1 MKGFYF
7 YYFYYFKEKN
17 MNYLPKSLAV
27 GFVLASFASAS
38 VLAATHPVTGE
49 TLAEDQ
55 TFTYSLLDEFTSAD
69 PQIVEDVSGSAF
81 ARDLFE
87 GLMNQDADGN
97 LIPGVA
103 TGFTT
108 NDAKDVYT
116 FTLRD
121 NAMWSDGNPVTAH
134 DFVYA
139 WRRLADPATAS
150 PYSWFAE
157 IMALENV
164 GAVLSGEASPDA
176 LGVTALDNHTLEVR
190 LTASLPYFAAMT
202 THASTFPTPQWRV
215 RTFGSDWTKPGNIV
229 SNGAYVLTEHIPN
242 ERAVRER
249 NTMYWN
255 NDATILDKVVTLV
268 INDENVDLTRYLAGE
283 LDKGTVPSGQ
293 YLRLKEEYPNQAT
306 SFPRL
311 CTYYYTFNLSPSGQE
326 AYQDVRVRQALSY
339 AVDRSVVTEKIL
351 QAGQIQ
357 AFTFTPGA
365 TAGFEVPPVAFGQM
379 SQDERNAKA
388 QELMAEAGYGSDNPL
403 SIELMYNTSEGHKK
417 IAIAVQQM
425 WKETLGVNTTLAN
438 QEWKTFLKTRGSQN
452 FDVARGGWCGD
463 YNEASTFLDLLT
475 TPSGYND
482 GKFSNAEVDELM
494 LEARTL
500 SDATANYT
508 RVEEILANEMPV
520 IPVYHY
526 SGVFMLKTNV
536 KGWPYDN
543 VEQNWYSRDLYKVAQ

>member
-1 MKGFYF
+1 MKDLVFF
-7 YYFYYFKEKN
+7 KFKEKY

-27 GFVLASFASAS
+27 GFVLATFAASS
-38 VLAATHPVTGE
+38 VLAAGTHPVTGE
-49 TLAEDQ
+49 ALADDQ
-55 TFTYSLLDEFTSAD
+55 TFTYSLLDEFTTAD
-69 PQIVEDVSGSAF
+69 PQMVEDVSGSYF
-81 ARDLFE
+81 VRDLFE

-103 TGFTT
+103 TGYTT

-116 FTLRD
+116 FTLRN
-121 NAMWSDGNPVTAH
+121 NARWSDGNPVTAH

-150 PYSWFAE
+150 PYSWFAD

-164 GAVLSGEASPDA
+164 GAVMSGESPPEA
-176 LGVTALDNHTLEVR
+176 LGIRALDNHTLEVR

-202 THASTFPTPQWRV
+202 THASTFPSPQWTV
-215 RTFGSDWTKPGNIV
+215 RTFGDDWTKPGNIV
-229 SNGAYVLTEHIPN
+229 GNGAYVLTEHIPN
-242 ERAVRER
+242 ETATRER

-255 NDATILDKVVTLV
+255 NDATIIDKVVTLV
-268 INDENVDLTRYLAGE
+268 INDENTDFTRWEAGE
-283 LDKGTVPSGQ
+283 TDKGAVPSGQ
-293 YLRLKEEYPNQAT
+293 YPRLKAEYPDEAI

-311 CTYYYTFNLSPSGQE
+311 CTYYMTFNLSPSGPE
-326 AYQDVRVRQALSY
+326 AFKDVRVRQALSY
-339 AVDRSVVTEKIL
+339 ALDRSVVTDKVL
-351 QAGQIQ
+351 QGGQIQ

-365 TAGFEVPPVAFGQM
+365 TAGFEVPAVAFGEM
-379 SQDERNAKA
+379 SQDQRNINAKL
-388 QELMAEAGYGSDNPL
+388 LMAAAGYGPDNPL
-403 SIELMYNTSEGHKK
+403 KFEYMYNTSEGHKK
-417 IAIAVQQM
+417 IAIAAQQM
-425 WKETLGVNTTLAN
+425 WKETLGAEATLAN
-438 QEWKTFLKTRGSQN
+438 QEWKTFLKTRGGQN

-508 RVEEILANEMPV
+508 RVEEILANEMPI

-526 SGVFMLKTNV
+526 TGVFMLRNNV
-536 KGWPYDN
+536 KGWPFNN
-543 VEQNWYSRDLYKVAQ
+543 VEQNVYSRDLYKVAD

>member
-1 MKGFYF
+1 
-7 YYFYYFKEKN
+7 
-17 MNYLPKSLAV
+17 MNFLPKSLAV

-49 TLAEDQ
+49 TLADDQ
-55 TFTYSLLDEFTSAD
+55 TFTYSMLDEFTTAD
-69 PQIVEDVSGSAF
+69 PQMVEDVSGSYF
-81 ARDLFE
+81 VRDLFE

-103 TGFTT
+103 TGYTT
-108 NDAKDVYT
+108 NEAKDVYT

-150 PYSWFAE
+150 PYSWFAD

-164 GAVLSGEASPDA
+164 GAVMSGDSPTSA

-202 THASTFPTPQWRV
+202 THASTFPSPQWRV
-215 RTFGSDWTKPGNIV
+215 RTFGDEWTKPGNIV
-229 SNGAYVLTEHIPN
+229 GNGAYVLTEHIPN
-242 ERAVRER
+242 ETATRER

-268 INDENVDLTRYLAGE
+268 INDENTDFTRWEAGE
-283 LDKGTVPSGQ
+283 TDKGAVPSGQ
-293 YLRLKEEYPNQAT
+293 YPRLKVKYPDEAI

-311 CTYYYTFNLSPSGQE
+311 CTYYMTFNVSPSGPE
-326 AYQDVRVRQALSY
+326 AFKDARVRQALSY
-339 AVDRSVVTEKIL
+339 ALDRSVVTDKIL
-351 QAGQIQ
+351 QGGQIQ

-365 TAGFEVPPVAFGQM
+365 TAGFEVPEVAFGQM
-379 SQDERNAKA
+379 SQDQRNVNAKL
-388 QELMAEAGYGSDNPL
+388 LMAAAGYGPDNPL
-403 SIELMYNTSEGHKK
+403 KFEYMYNTSEGHKK
-417 IAIAVQQM
+417 VAIAAQQM
-425 WKETLGVNTTLAN
+425 WKETLGAEVTLAN
-438 QEWKTFLKTRGSQN
+438 QEWKTFLKTRGGQN

-463 YNEASTFLDLLT
+463 YNEASTFLDLMT

-494 LEARTL
+494 TSARTM
-500 SDATANYT
+500 SDATSNYT
-508 RVEEILANEMPV
+508 RVEEIMANEMPI

-526 SGVFMLKTNV
+526 TGVFMLRNNL
-536 KGWPYDN
+536 KGWPFNN
-543 VEQNWYSRDLYKVAQ
+543 VEQNVYSRDLYKVAN

>member
-1 MKGFYF
+1 
-7 YYFYYFKEKN
+7 
-17 MNYLPKSLAV
+17 MNFLPKSLAV

-49 TLAEDQ
+49 TLADDQ
-55 TFTYSLLDEFTSAD
+55 TFTYSMLDEFTTAD
-69 PQIVEDVSGSAF
+69 PQMVEDVEGSYF
-81 ARDLFE
+81 VRDLFE

-103 TGFTT
+103 TGYTT
-108 NDAKDVYT
+108 NEAKDVYT

-150 PYSWFAE
+150 PYSWFAD

-164 GAVLSGEASPDA
+164 GAVMSGDSPTSA

-202 THASTFPTPQWRV
+202 THASTFPSPQWRV
-215 RTFGSDWTKPGNIV
+215 RTFGDDWTKPGNIV
-229 SNGAYVLTEHIPN
+229 GNGAYVLTEHIPN
-242 ERAVRER
+242 ETATRER
-249 NTMYWN
+249 NSLYWN
-255 NDATILDKVVTLV
+255 NDATIIDKVVTLI
-268 INDENVDLTRYLAGE
+268 INDENTDFTRWEAGE
-283 LDKGTVPSGQ
+283 TDKGALPSGQ
-293 YLRLKEEYPNQAT
+293 YPRLKVKYPDEAI

-311 CTYYYTFNLSPSGQE
+311 CTYYMTFNVSPSGPE
-326 AYQDVRVRQALSY
+326 AFKDVRVRQALSY
-339 AVDRSVVTEKIL
+339 ALDRSVVTDKIL
-351 QAGQIQ
+351 QGGQIQ
-357 AFTFTPGA
+357 AFTFTPGT
-365 TAGFEVPPVAFGQM
+365 TAGFEVPAVAFGEM
-379 SQDERNAKA
+379 SQDQRNVNAKL
-388 QELMAEAGYGSDNPL
+388 LMAAAGYGPDNPL
-403 SIELMYNTSEGHKK
+403 KFEYLYNTSEGHKK
-417 IAIAVQQM
+417 IAIAAQQM
-425 WKETLGVNTTLAN
+425 WKETLGAEATLAN
-438 QEWKTFLKTRGSQN
+438 QEWKTFLKTRGGQN

-463 YNEASTFLDLLT
+463 YNEASTFLDLMT

-508 RVEEILANEMPV
+508 RVEEIMANEMPI

-526 SGVFMLKTNV
+526 TGVFMLRNNL
-536 KGWPYDN
+536 KGWPFNN
-543 VEQNWYSRDLYKVAQ
+543 VEQNVYSRDLYKVAD

>member
-1 MKGFYF
+1 
-7 YYFYYFKEKN
+7 

-27 GFVLASFASAS
+27 VFVLVTFAASS
-38 VLAATHPVTGE
+38 VLAAGTHPVTGE
-49 TLAEDQ
+49 ALADDQ
-55 TFTYSLLDEFTSAD
+55 TFTYSLLDEFTTAD
-69 PQIVEDVSGSAF
+69 PQMVEDVSGSYF
-81 ARDLFE
+81 VRDLFE

-103 TGFTT
+103 TGYSTS
-108 NDAKDVYT
+108 DDKKIYT

-121 NAMWSDGNPVTAH
+121 NARWSDGNPVTAH

-150 PYSWFAE
+150 PYSWFAD

-164 GAVLSGEASPDA
+164 GAVMSGESPPEA
-176 LGVTALDNHTLEVR
+176 LGIRALDNHTLEVR

-202 THASTFPTPQWRV
+202 THASTFPSPQWTV
-215 RTFGSDWTKPGNIV
+215 RTFGDDWTKPGNIV
-229 SNGAYVLTEHIPN
+229 GNGAYVLTEHIPN
-242 ERAVRER
+242 ETATRER

-255 NDATILDKVVTLV
+255 NDATIIDKVVTLV
-268 INDENVDLTRYLAGE
+268 INDENTDFTRWEAGE
-283 LDKGTVPSGQ
+283 TDKGAIPSGQ
-293 YLRLKEEYPNQAT
+293 YPRLKAQYPDEAI

-311 CTYYYTFNLSPSGQE
+311 CTYYMTFNLSPSGPE
-326 AYQDVRVRQALSY
+326 AFKDVRVRQALSY
-339 AVDRSVVTEKIL
+339 ALDRSVVTDKIL
-351 QAGQIQ
+351 QGGQIQ

-365 TAGFEVPPVAFGQM
+365 TAGFEVPAVAFGQM
-379 SQDERNAKA
+379 SQDQRNVNAKL
-388 QELMAEAGYGSDNPL
+388 LMAAAGYGPDNPL
-403 SIELMYNTSEGHKK
+403 KFEYMYNTSEGHKK
-417 IAIAVQQM
+417 IAIGAQQM
-425 WKETLGVNTTLAN
+425 WKETLGAEATLAN
-438 QEWKTFLKTRGSQN
+438 QEWKTFLKTRGGQN

-508 RVEEILANEMPV
+508 RVEEILANEMPI

-526 SGVFMLKTNV
+526 TGVFMLRNNL
-536 KGWPYDN
+536 KGWPFNN
-543 VEQNWYSRDLYKVAQ
+543 VEQNVYSRDLYKVAD